1 MQRFVLCALF
11 SLLTIVFAGISAA
24 VDDTGTEGLTVT
36 IADPAT
42 IQTSDGLTGSGNLT
56 LTTTGYTVGDAATY
70 GTYQFS
76 TGASTTGFTGGLVL
90 NGANMDLNGNAL
102 TVKTVATASLTEG
115 GNDKIATI
123 TNSAG
128 TTANLTFS
136 QNFNLYAAITGDV
149 NLTWNLTSTTS
160 QVYTPLTNT
169 AGTSVS
175 NGTIEI
181 KTGAAT
187 NPFGTGTVK
196 LNNTKVCFSA
206 SAITQ
211 TAPMELT
218 GDCFIRLASAGS
230 ANISGAVSGTGNL
243 VIPYDGASFT
253 FSGTPK
259 TYTGKTV
266 IGISTYHWNNASAK
280 AQITLQAE
288 NLLPATTTVVL
299 GSDCGGSTLAMN
311 GYSQTIKAL
320 QGGGSITTATGKPAT
335 LTVTSTDVTGSFKLG
350 NSATLAL
357 PGGEYTRLNVSGEG
371 NLSFSDDATLSP
383 GNLNWGVTQISSTGN
398 GDYTTPANPTE
409 WTSTPDKLSART
421 TAEFPNNTTYSYQ
434 GIFTAKEEMTLSFL
448 KNFDDGGLVWVTPI
462 NEDGTLGTKMTAVAS
477 GAGEV
482 GTTLTHTSGSTS
494 AWDAL
499 VVGEV
504 TLPAGKWLIEARV
517 GQGGGGIGATYS
529 YTQDGQTVYVPG
541 IAMKAGGNATDLDGV
556 PEYKAL
562 NINENGEL
570 AGISNLVASH
580 PDTFISTNVQI
591 ADGKTLTIDAGTNAK
606 VKVSGDVSGEGSKL
620 VLTGDRASSEAL
632 LLGVNTYSGGTTV
645 EVPKLTVNDARAL
658 GTGAVTFDAPNG
670 TDVVFD
676 PSVESKTDKLW
687 KEGSIVKD
695 GIQKT
700 ETPASL
706 IHTNQ
711 ATHTATT
718 IGGTTTWAYISD
730 ELISDADF
738 TMYFSKTYDDAAYIK
753 VTDLTDDSLS
763 KVVIDHGAYNSAGYG
778 TYDFQEGHHYS
789 IDLRVYNGGGG
800 SGPYNISGSGITS
813 GIGIGASTEGFTD
826 GAGNESFIT
835 PNFDSTGALIGSAL
849 HGYGNNIFSQDLILN
864 QNVSID
870 ASQANLQ
877 FDGQISGPGAL
888 TLKNGGY
895 TLTHEGN
902 SVGGFTLENASF
914 DATKT
919 TGVMQVAGD
928 LTLTDSAITLSL
940 NGLESDEGWA
950 LFSVENGGTVTMN
963 GTSWTFNYDGEPAMG
978 VSSVKLIDAQG
989 LPENFWE
996 SATLTITNPALLGQF
1011 TLDANGAYLVFGDAT
1026 SLPEPAAWVL
1036 LLFGAAGLGALRSR
1050 KMKMKK

>member
-1 MQRFVLCALF
+1 MRSFVLCALF
-11 SLLTIVFAGISAA
+11 SLLTIGFAGISAA
-24 VDDTGTEGLTVT
+24 EPDDTGTEGLTIT
-36 IADPAT
+36 IADPAV

-56 LTTTGYTVGDAATY
+56 LTTTGYTAGDAATY
-70 GTYQFS
+70 GTYQFN

-90 NGANMDLNGNAL
+90 NGANVDLNGNAL
-102 TVKTVATASLTEG
+102 TVSGITTDS
-115 GNDKIATI
+115 NDKIAAI
-123 TNSAG
+123 TNSAE
-128 TTANLTFS
+128 TAANLTFS
-136 QNFNLYAAITGDV
+136 QNFTLYAAVTGNV
-149 NLTWNLTSTTS
+149 NLTWNLNNTSNP
-160 QVYTPLTNT
+160 VYTALTNT

-175 NGTIEI
+175 NGTVDF
-181 KTGAAT
+181 KSVSTS

-196 LNNTKVCFSA
+196 LNNVKVCFSA
-206 SAITQ
+206 STVTQ
-211 TAPMELT
+211 STPMELT
-218 GDCFIRLASAGS
+218 GDCFFRLASGGS
-230 ANISGAVSGTGNL
+230 VNISGAVSGTGNL

-280 AQITLQAE
+280 AQITLQAA

-299 GSDCGGSTLAMN
+299 GTDCGGSTLAMN
-311 GYSQTIKAL
+311 GFSQTIKGL
-320 QGGGSITTATGKPAT
+320 EGGGSITTATGKPAT
-335 LTVTSTDVTGSFKLG
+335 LTVTSADVTGNFKLG

-383 GNLNWGVTQISSTGN
+383 GELNWGVTQISSTGN

-504 TLPAGKWLIEARV
+504 TLPAGKWLIETRV

-529 YTQDGQTVYVPG
+529 YTQDGETVYIPG
-541 IAMKAGGNATDLDGV
+541 IAIKAGGNATDLDGV

-580 PDTFISTNVQI
+580 PDTFISTNIQI
-591 ADGKTLTIDAGTNAK
+591 ADGKTLTLDAGTNAK
-606 VKVSGDVSGEGSKL
+606 VKVSGDISGEGSKL
-620 VLTGDRASSEAL
+620 VLTGDRASSEAVL
-632 LLGVNTYSGGTTV
+632 TGVNSYSGGTTV
-645 EVPKLTVNDARAL
+645 EVPKLTINSSRAL
-658 GTGAVTFDAPNG
+658 GTGAVTFNAPNG

-676 PSVESKTDKLW
+676 SSVESTADKYW
-687 KEGSIVKD
+687 KEGTIVKD
-695 GIQKT
+695 GLQKT
-700 ETPASL
+700 ETPGSL
-706 IHTNQ
+706 LHTNQ
-711 ATHTATT
+711 TTHTATS
-718 IGGTTTWAYISD
+718 IGGTTTWAYLSD
-730 ELISDADF
+730 ELVADENF
-738 TMYFSKTYDDAAYIK
+738 TMYFSKTFDDAGYIK
-753 VTDLTDDSLS
+753 ITDLTDDSLS
-763 KVVIDHGAYNSAGYG
+763 KVVIDDGTYNKAVFG
-778 TYDFQEGHHYS
+778 TYDFQEGHRYA

-800 SGPYNISGSGITS
+800 AGPYNINGSGIPS
-813 GIGIGASTEGFTD
+813 GIGIGASLEGFTD
-826 GAGNESFIT
+826 GVGNDSFVT
-835 PNFDSTGALIGSAL
+835 PYFDENGALLGSPL
-849 HGYGNNIFSQDLILN
+849 RGYNQTNVFPQDIVLN
-864 QNVSID
+864 QGASFD
-870 ASQANLQ
+870 ASQADVR
-877 FDGQISGPGAL
+877 FDGQISGTGAL

-902 SVGGFTLENASF
+902 SVGGFTLENASY

-928 LTLTDSAITLSL
+928 LTLTDSAITLNM
-940 NGLESDEGWA
+940 NGLESDENWS
-950 LFSVENGGTVTMN
+950 LFSVADGGTVTMN
-963 GTSWTFNYDGEPAMG
+963 GTSWTFNYDGEPAVG
-978 VSSVKLIDAQG
+978 VSSIKLIDAEG

-996 SATLTITNPALLGQF
+996 SASLTITNPSLLGQF
-1011 TLDANGAYLVFGDAT
+1011 TLDANGAYLVFGDST
-1026 SLPEPAAWVL
+1026 SLPEPAAWIL
-1036 LLFGAAGLGALRSR
+1036 LLFGAAGLGIVRSR

>member
-1 MQRFVLCALF
+1 MRHPFLFTIF
-11 SLLTIVFAGISAA
+11 SLLTIGFAGISAA

-36 IADPAT
+36 IADPAV

-76 TGASTTGFTGGLVL
+76 SDASTTGFTGGLVL

-102 TVKTVATASLTEG
+102 TVKTIATD
-115 GNDKIATI
+115 GNDKIAAV

-136 QNFNLYAAITGDV
+136 QNFDLYAAVTGDV
-149 NLTWNLTSTTS
+149 NLTWNLTTTTS
-160 QVYTPLTNT
+160 VVYTPLTNT
-169 AGTSVS
+169 AGTSTS
-175 NGTIEI
+175 NGTIEF

-206 SAITQ
+206 NAFTQ
-211 TAPMELT
+211 SAPMELT
-218 GDCFIRLASAGS
+218 GDCFFRLASGGS
-230 ANISGAVSGTGNL
+230 VNISGAVSGTGNL

-259 TYTGKTV
+259 TYTGKTI
-266 IGISTYHWNNASAK
+266 IGISNYHWNNASAK

-288 NLLPATTTVVL
+288 NLLPAATTVEM
-299 GSDCGGSTLAMN
+299 GSDCGGSTLALN
-311 GYSQTIKAL
+311 GYSQTIKGLNGA
-320 QGGGSITTATGKPAT
+320 GSITTTAGKPTT
-335 LTVTSTDVTGSFKLG
+335 LTVTSADVTGNFKLG

-383 GNLNWGVTQISSTGN
+383 GELNWGVTQISSTGN

-409 WTSTPDKLSART
+409 WTLTPDKLSART

-504 TLPAGKWLIEARV
+504 TLSPGKWLIETRV

-541 IAMKAGGNATDLDGV
+541 IAVKAGGNATDLDGV

-580 PDTFISTNVQI
+580 PDTFISTNIQI
-591 ADGKTLTIDAGTNAK
+591 ADGKTLTLDAGTNAK
-606 VKVSGDVSGEGSKL
+606 VKVTGDVSGEGSKL
-620 VLTGDRASSEAL
+620 VLTGNRASSEAL

-645 EVPKLTVNDARAL
+645 EVPKLTVNNARAL

-706 IHTNQ
+706 VHTSE

-718 IGGTTTWAYISD
+718 IGGTTTWAYLSD
-730 ELISDADF
+730 ELVSDADF

-763 KVVIDHGAYNSAGYG
+763 KVVIDHGAYNSAAFG
-778 TYDFQEGHHYS
+778 TFDFLEGHHYA

-813 GIGIGASTEGFTD
+813 GIGIGASTQGFTD
-826 GAGNESFIT
+826 GVGNESFIT

-849 HGYGNNIFSQDLILN
+849 HGYGSNIFTQDLILN

-877 FDGQISGPGAL
+877 FDGQISGTGAL

-902 SVGGFTLENASF
+902 SVGGLTLENASY

-919 TGVMQVAGD
+919 TGVMEVNGD
-928 LTLTDSAITLSL
+928 LAITDSAITLSL
-940 NGLESDEGWA
+940 NGLEDDESWT
-950 LFSVENGGTVTMN
+950 LFSVADGGTVTMN
-963 GTSWTFNYDGEPAMG
+963 NTSWTFNYDGEPAMG
-978 VSSVKLIDAQG
+978 VSSIKLIDAQG

-996 SATLTITNPALLGQF
+996 SATLAITNPNILGTF
-1011 TLDANGAYLVFGDAT
+1011 DLDANGAYLVFGDST

-1036 LLFGAAGLGALRSR
+1036 LLCGAAGLGIVRSR

>member
-1 MQRFVLCALF
+1 MRHPFLFTIF
-11 SLLTIVFAGISAA
+11 SLLTIGFAGISAA

-36 IADPAT
+36 IADPAV
-42 IQTSDGLTGSGNLT
+42 IQTSDGLTGAGNLT

-76 TGASTTGFTGGLVL
+76 SGASTTGFTGGLVL

-102 TVKTVATASLTEG
+102 TVKTIATD
-115 GNDKIATI
+115 GNDKIATV

-136 QNFNLYAAITGDV
+136 QNFDLYAAVTGDV
-149 NLTWNLTSTTS
+149 NLTWNLTTTTS
-160 QVYTPLTNT
+160 VVYTPLTNT
-169 AGTSVS
+169 AGTSTS
-175 NGTIEI
+175 NGTIEF

-206 SAITQ
+206 NAFTQ

-218 GDCFIRLASAGS
+218 GDCFIRLASGGS
-230 ANISGAVSGTGNL
+230 VNISGAVSGTGNL

-259 TYTGKTV
+259 TYTGKTI
-266 IGISTYHWNNASAK
+266 IGISNYHWNNASAK

-288 NLLPATTTVVL
+288 NLLPTATTVEM
-299 GSDCGGSTLAMN
+299 GSDCGGSTLALN
-311 GYSQTIKAL
+311 GYSQTIKGL
-320 QGGGSITTATGKPAT
+320 EGGGSITTTAGKPAT
-335 LTVTSTDVTGSFKLG
+335 LTVTTSDVTGSFNVG

-371 NLSFSDDATLSP
+371 NLSFSDDATISP
-383 GNLNWGVTQISSTGN
+383 GELNWGVTKISAN

-409 WTSTPDKLSART
+409 WTLTPVKLSART
-421 TAEFPNNTTYSYQ
+421 DAEFPNNTTYSYQ

-448 KNFDDGGLVWVTPI
+448 KNFDDTGLVWITPI
-462 NEDGTLGTKMTAVAS
+462 NEDGTLGTRITAVAS
-477 GAGEV
+477 GTGEV
-482 GTTLTHTSGSTS
+482 GTTLAHTSGSTS
-494 AWDAL
+494 SWDAV

-504 TLPAGKWLIEARV
+504 TLPAGKWIIEARV
-517 GQGGGGIGATYS
+517 AQGGGGIGATYS

-541 IAMKAGGNATDLDGV
+541 IAIKAGGNATDLDGV

-580 PDTFISTNVQI
+580 PDTFISTNIQI
-591 ADGKTLTIDAGTNAK
+591 ADGKTLTLDAGTNAK
-606 VKVSGDVSGEGSKL
+606 VKVTGDISGEGSKL
-620 VLTGDRASSEAL
+620 VLTGNRASSEAL

-718 IGGTTTWAYISD
+718 IGGTTTWAYLSD
-730 ELISDADF
+730 ELVSDADF

-763 KVVIDHGAYNSAGYG
+763 KVVIDHGAYNSAAFG
-778 TYDFQEGHHYS
+778 TFDFLEGHHYA

-813 GIGIGASTEGFTD
+813 GIGIGASTQGFTD
-826 GAGNESFIT
+826 GVGNESFIT

-849 HGYGNNIFSQDLILN
+849 HGFGSNIFTQDLILN

-877 FDGQISGPGAL
+877 FDGQISGTGAL

-902 SVGGFTLENASF
+902 SVGGLTLENASY

-919 TGVMQVAGD
+919 TGVMEVNGD
-928 LTLTDSAITLSL
+928 LAITDSAITLSL
-940 NGLESDEGWA
+940 NGLEDDESWT
-950 LFSVENGGTVTMN
+950 LFSVADGGTVTMN
-963 GTSWTFNYDGEPAMG
+963 NTSWTFNYDGEPAMG
-978 VSSVKLIDAQG
+978 VSSIKLIDAQG

-996 SATLTITNPALLGQF
+996 SATLAITNPNILGTF
-1011 TLDANGAYLVFGDAT
+1011 DLDANGAYLVFGDST
-1026 SLPEPAAWVL
+1026 SLPEPAAWIL
-1036 LLFGAAGLGALRSR
+1036 LLFGAAGLGIVRSR

>member
-1 MQRFVLCALF
+1 MRRFVLCALF
-11 SLLTIVFAGISAA
+11 SLLTFGFAGISAA
-24 VDDTGTEGLTVT
+24 VDDTGTEGLTIT

-70 GTYQFS
+70 GTYQFN

-102 TVKTVATASLTEG
+102 TVSTVTTD
-115 GNDKIATI
+115 GNDKIAAI
-123 TNSAG
+123 TNTAE
-128 TTANLTFS
+128 TAANLTFS
-136 QNFNLYAAITGDV
+136 QNFNLYAAVTGDV

-169 AGTSVS
+169 AGTSTS
-175 NGTIEI
+175 NGIIEF
-181 KTGAAT
+181 KTGTAT

-196 LNNTKVCFSA
+196 LNNTKVCYSA
-206 SAITQ
+206 CAITQ
-211 TAPMELT
+211 SAPMELT
-218 GDCFIRLASAGS
+218 GDCFFRLASGGS
-230 ANISGAVSGTGNL
+230 VNISGEISGSGNL
-243 VIPYDGASFT
+243 IIPYDGTSFT
-253 FSGTPK
+253 LSGTAK
-259 TYTGKTV
+259 TYTGNTV

-280 AQITLQAE
+280 AQINLQAA

-299 GSDCGGSTLAMN
+299 GSDCGGSTLALN
-311 GYSQTIKAL
+311 GYSQTIKGL
-320 QGGGSITTATGKPAT
+320 NGSGTISNSAGKPAV
-335 LTVTSTDVTGSFKLG
+335 LTVTTSDVTGTYKLG

-357 PGGEYTRLNVSGEG
+357 PGGEYTRLSVTGEG
-371 NLSFSDDATLSP
+371 NLSFSGDATISP
-383 GNLNWGVTQISSTGN
+383 GELNWGVTKISAN

-409 WTSTPDKLSART
+409 WTLTPVKLSART
-421 TAEFPNNTTYSYQ
+421 DAEFPNNTTYSYQ
-434 GIFTAKEEMTLSFL
+434 GIFTTKEEMTLSFL
-448 KNFDDGGLVWVTPI
+448 KNFDDTGLVWITPI
-462 NEDGTLGTKMTAVAS
+462 NEDGTLGARTTAVAS
-477 GAGEV
+477 GTGEV

-504 TLPAGKWLIEARV
+504 TLPAGKWIIEARV
-517 GQGGGGIGATYS
+517 AQGGGGIGATYS

-580 PDTFISTNVQI
+580 PDTIITTNVQI

-606 VKVSGDVSGEGSKL
+606 TKISGDISGEGSKL
-620 VLTGDRASSEAL
+620 VLTGDRASSEAVL
-632 LLGVNTYSGGTTV
+632 TGVNSYSGGTTV
-645 EVPKLTVNDARAL
+645 EVPKLTVNNARAL
-658 GTGAVTFDAPNG
+658 GSGAVTFDAPNG
-670 TDVVFD
+670 TEVIFD
-676 PSVESKTDKLW
+676 PSLESKVDTLW

-730 ELISDADF
+730 ELISDEDF

-877 FDGQISGPGAL
+877 FDGQISGAGAL
-888 TLKNGGY
+888 TLKNGNY

-902 SVGGFTLENASF
+902 AVGGFALENASY
-914 DATKT
+914 DASKT
-919 TGVMQVAGD
+919 NGVMQVNGD
-928 LTLTDSAITLSL
+928 LALTDSAITLSL
-940 NGLESDEGWA
+940 NGLEDDESWS
-950 LFSVENGGTVTMN
+950 LFSVADGGTVTMN
-963 GTSWTFNYDGEPAMG
+963 NTSWTFNYDGEPTMG
-978 VSSVKLIDAQG
+978 LNTVKLIDAEN

-996 SATLTITNPALLGQF
+996 SATMAITNPNVLGYVA
-1011 TLDANGAYLVFGDAT
+1011 LDANGAYLVFGDST
-1026 SLPEPAAWVL
+1026 SLPEPAAWLL
-1036 LLFGAAGLGALRSR
+1036 LLFGAAGLGIVRSR